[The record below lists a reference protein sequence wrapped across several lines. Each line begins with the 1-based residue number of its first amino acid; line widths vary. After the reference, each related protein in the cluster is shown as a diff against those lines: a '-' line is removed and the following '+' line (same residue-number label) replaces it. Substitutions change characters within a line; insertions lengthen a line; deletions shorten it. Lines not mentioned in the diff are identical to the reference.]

1 MGTVNRMSLEGSSTS
16 DLFEKATL
24 ANDVL
29 FREVMSDP
37 VCMKPFVSW
46 LVGKDVQIDSVE
58 TQKQLGTAANPDS
71 GVRLDV
77 VCSDSVGTIY
87 NVEVQT
93 ARKPNLIERARYYS
107 SALDVG
113 LVHTNHGRS
122 YRLPDTHVVFLCSS
136 VAMPSDAGAIIHGEM
151 MFHAE
156 NNGARI
162 VPTLSDGRH
171 LWFINYE
178 WIASDRLSFP
188 DGVGG
193 LASALVNSQ
202 GSAVTDY
209 ELLLQS
215 RVNMALGREEVKS
228 AMLSEEEKRRLRE
241 EGREEGREEE
251 RAAIVYK
258 VAKMYSKTLVEAC
271 DFLGFDSNIAAQAKD
286 LFGDPGQGV

>member
-1 MGTVNRMSLEGSSTS
+1 MGTVNRMSLDGDVASE
-16 DLFEKATL
+16 LFEKATL

-46 LVGKDVQIDSVE
+46 LIGGDVQIVSVE
-58 TQKQLGTAANPDS
+58 TQKQLGTASNPDS

-77 VCSDSVGTIY
+77 VCSDGAGTIY
-87 NVEVQT
+87 NIEVQA
-93 ARKPNLIERARYYS
+93 ARKPNLIGRARYYS

-136 VAMPSDAGAIIHGEM
+136 TAMPSGAGAIIHGET

-193 LASALVNSQ
+193 LASALVNSRR
-202 GSAVTDY
+202 SATTDY

-228 AMLSEEEKRRLRE
+228 AMLSEEEKRKLRE

-251 RAAIVYK
+251 RAAIVYR

-271 DFLGFDSNIAAQAKD
+271 DFLGFDSNIAIQARD
-286 LFGDPGQGV
+286 LFGDPSQGV